1 MTIHAVFEH
10 GVFRP
15 TENVDLPEGQE
26 VEVQVRL
33 VETPKTTRASVS
45 PGLAEI
51 YAILGERYH
60 SGHAGTAERHDER
73 QP

>member
-15 TENVDLPEGQE
+15 TEKVDLPEGQE
-26 VEVQVRL
+26 VEVL
-33 VETPKTTRASVS
+33 VTPLVPTNTNNAEVS
-45 PGLAEI
+45 PGLTEI
-51 YAILGERYH
+51 YAILGERYR
-60 SGHAGTAERHDER
+60 SRQADTAERHNEH

>member
-15 TENVDLPEGQE
+15 TEKVDLPEGQE
-26 VEVQVRL
+26 VEVQVTL
-33 VETPKTTRASVS
+33 VEAPKASEASVS

-51 YAILGERYH
+51 YAIIGERYR
-60 SGHAGTAERHDER
+60 SGHSDTAERHNEH